1 MSGKLYTPDKYYRAY
16 RIQIAAKY
24 SGFNLSLAPFIA
36 GTTNKDDD
44 YLKKFP
50 TGSAPSFESSDG
62 SLHLFEVNAIAEYV
76 GSKCAQLGGGSD
88 PAKQAEVRQWI
99 NWADGEIA
107 PAMATWVYPCLGVSQ
122 YNKGSTDRARDVIT
136 NALGMLNNHLAT
148 RTYLVGERITQA
160 DITCFCNIIPLME
173 HVVDPAARQKIGH
186 VMRWFNTILHQPQV
200 KGVVQVNLCDKE
212 GKFDGK
218 KFSELHPKKGGDSG
232 KKKKEEQKK
241 TVNAK
246 PAEKPKEPEKFL
258 TAAEREL
265 RHFI

>member
-1 MSGKLYTPDKYYRAY
+1 MSGKLYTPEKYYRAY

-24 SGFNLSLAPFIA
+24 SGFNLIIVPFVA
-36 GTTNKDDD
+36 GTTNKDEE

-50 TGSAPSFESSDG
+50 TGSAPSFETNDG
-62 SLHLFEVNAIAEYV
+62 SLRLFEVNAIAEYV
-76 GSKCAQLGGGSD
+76 GSKCAQLNGGSD

-136 NALGMLNNHLAT
+136 AALAMLNNHLTT

-173 HVVDPAARQKIGH
+173 HVIDPAAREKIPH
-186 VMRWFNTILHQPQV
+186 VVRWFNTIAHQPEV
-200 KGVVQVNLCDKE
+200 KGTVQVSMCDKE
-212 GKFDGK
+212 AKFDGK
-218 KFSELHPKKGGDSG
+218 KYNELHPKKGGDSG
-232 KKKKEEQKK
+232 KKKKEEPKK
-241 TVNAK
+241 AAK
-246 PAEKPKEPEKFL
+246 PAEKPKQEPEKFL
-258 TAAEREL
+258 TAAESKL
-265 RHFI
+265 YFHGL